1 MEQPD
6 ASPASDDRDAME
18 VAAMQFAGGMPAARV
33 AELWDREIEWVEDA
47 IRLAL
52 LGHIPK
58 RNGGLKASRSELRA
72 ERAATA
78 VRERQQDL
86 EW

>member
-1 MEQPD
+1 
-6 ASPASDDRDAME
+6 
-18 VAAMQFAGGMPAARV
+18 MQFAGGMPAARV

-72 ERAATA
+72 ERNDAATA
-78 VRERQQDL
+78 VRERQQEL